1 VQLNQNIMNEN
12 SYFLT
17 LGIYIFIAFIAGIVV
32 TRLVLSIPRFL
43 RYQRAQIK
51 LLELMAKR
59 QGVDEAPISQII
71 KDSIDWNPMD
81 SDQNFPN

>member
-1 VQLNQNIMNEN
+1 MNEQ
-12 SYFLT
+12 SYFSSLA
-17 LGIYIFIAFIAGIVV
+17 LYMFIAFIAGIVV
-32 TRLVLSIPRFL
+32 TRLIFSIPRFL

-71 KDSIDWNPMD
+71 KDSIEWEMIRDYGQDPKA
-81 SDQNFPN
+81 